1 METTRPTLIAVS
13 LIDNNEGQID
23 GLLPNPREIDEES
36 FERPK
41 KPITDFPE
49 MLEYRDLMVYPHA
62 GRYIAIGGNQRL
74 RALQELNISH
84 VPCFVIPEQ
93 TEPEALNAFQI
104 LDNVPFG
111 KWDFTKLAEGWD
123 VEQLAGFNINVPV
136 PQSSLNLGSFFD
148 EGDDE
153 TKTKIIVQ
161 LPENLRALK
170 DEIKD
175 TIKEYLS
182 DNDFPGCKVK

>member
-1 METTRPTLIAVS
+1 METKQPTLLAVS
-13 LIDNNEGQID
+13 LIDNNKGQIV

-36 FERPK
+36 FDRLK
-41 KPITDFPE
+41 KQITDFPE
-49 MLEYRDLMVYPHA
+49 MLEYRGLMVYPHA

-84 VPCFVIPEQ
+84 VPCFIIPEG
-93 TEPEALNAFQI
+93 TDPEALNAFQI

-111 KWDFTKLAEGWD
+111 KWDFAKLAEGWD
-123 VEQLAGFNINVPV
+123 ADQLQSFNINVPV

-153 TKTKIIVQ
+153 TKTKIIVL

-182 DNDFPGCKVK
+182 NNDFPGCKVK

>member
-1 METTRPTLIAVS
+1 METTQPTLIAVS

-36 FERPK
+36 FERLK
-41 KPITDFPE
+41 KQITDFPE
-49 MLEYRDLMVYPHA
+49 MLEYRGLMVYPHA

-84 VPCFVIPEQ
+84 VPCFIIPEQ

-111 KWDFTKLAEGWD
+111 KWDFGKLAEGWD
-123 VEQLAGFNINVPV
+123 IDQLAGFNINVPV
-136 PQSSLNLGSFFD
+136 PQRSLNLGSFFD

-153 TKTKIIVQ
+153 TKTKIIVL
-161 LPENLRALK
+161 LPENLRAMK

-175 TIKEYLS
+175 AIKEHLTS
-182 DNDFPGCKVK
+182 NNFPGCKVK